1 MLDLKEYEKLE
12 SISIV
17 ITQPLINSY
26 SEASGDHNLIHL
38 NTEFAENTSFGHII
52 DHGMLT
58 LSLIDQ
64 MMTKTFKNHWSQTG
78 VLKSKFRGAASVND
92 HVGSIGLL
100 KSHEEMDDILRL
112 TYDVSVVN
120 MNSKDLLIGGTCTVE
135 VPKLLKPKA

>member
-38 NTEFAENTSFGHII
+38 NTEFAESTSFGHII
-52 DHGMLT
+52 AHGMLT

-64 MMTKTFKNHWSQTG
+64 MMTKI
-78 VLKSKFRGAASVND
+78 
-92 HVGSIGLL
+92 IGLRQEYL
-100 KSHEEMDDILRL
+100 NQNSEELRL
-112 TYDVSVVN
+112 
-120 MNSKDLLIGGTCTVE
+120 
-135 VPKLLKPKA
+135 

>member
-1 MLDLKEYEKLE
+1 M
-12 SISIV
+12 
-17 ITQPLINSY
+17 
-26 SEASGDHNLIHL
+26 
-38 NTEFAENTSFGHII
+38 
-52 DHGMLT
+52 
-58 LSLIDQ
+58 
-64 MMTKTFKNHWSQTG
+64 
-78 VLKSKFRGAASVND
+78 ND